1 VLRQATDAAT
11 ELDVAGR
18 QTTSAVLDGAPA
30 VRVRW
35 TYTRGGSA
43 PGPAGG
49 ALPPEAGTDE
59 VVLRGGRIAAYTRT
73 PDAATLRARAQA
85 LGLAL
90 AAATP
95 PGAAAPAPGPA
106 SGRPGPGP
114 GLWLLAAGI
123 ALAGVVL
130 LALGKRPAD
139 P

>member
-1 VLRQATDAAT
+1 
-11 ELDVAGR
+11 
-18 QTTSAVLDGAPA
+18 

-35 TYTRGGSA
+35 TYTRGGTA

-49 ALPPEAGTDE
+49 ALPQEAGTDE

-85 LGLAL
+85 LALAA

-95 PGAAAPAPGPA
+95 PGAAAPGPGAGP
-106 SGRPGPGP
+106 GRPTPGR
-114 GLWLLAAGI
+114 WLLAAGI

-139 P
+139 PEAHDVAAPAVDGGRAGRRRRRGTAVLPRG